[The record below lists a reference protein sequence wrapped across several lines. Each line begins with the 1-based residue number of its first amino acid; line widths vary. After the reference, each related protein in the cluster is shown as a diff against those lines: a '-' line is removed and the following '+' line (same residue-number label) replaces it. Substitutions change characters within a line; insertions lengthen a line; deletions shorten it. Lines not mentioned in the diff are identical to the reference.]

1 MQKLSIKKLDKPFN
15 IIIDTIASDKSIS
28 HRCAMFSLLCDK
40 PSVIK
45 NFLRGEDTMDSLKIA
60 QMLGATIKDD
70 KKTNTI
76 IITPPKKL
84 CEPDNILDC
93 GNAGTGMRLYAGL
106 LSGVDGSFI
115 LTGDKYL
122 RSRPMK
128 RVVEPLRVVGAKI
141 DGRENG
147 NLAPLHI
154 RGGKLKSFQYHS
166 PIDSAQVKSALILAA
181 LKSDEPCYYKENFL
195 SRDHTERML
204 NGMGAKVIKN
214 EKLKMKNCGVA
225 KRDDIGAKNDEISDG
240 WIKIE
245 PLTKPLNPLNI
256 TVPSDPSSAFF
267 FAVAAA
273 IVPNSKVVLKNLT
286 LNPTRIEAYKILEQM
301 GAKITYIQT
310 DDKYEPIGDI
320 VVEYNQLKGIT
331 VDKNI
336 AWLIDELPAL
346 SIAMAVANGKSVV
359 KNAKELRVK
368 ESDRISSVVNN
379 LKLCGVDV
387 TEYEDGY
394 EIQGNS
400 NLHKATINSCGD
412 HRIAMSFA
420 IAGLLCDMEIKDTQC
435 IETSFPNFEKLLNSL
450 RD

>member
-1 MQKLSIKKLDKPFN
+1 MQKIFVPKLTNSFN
-15 IIIDTIASDKSIS
+15 ITIDDIASDKSIS
-28 HRCAMFSLLCDK
+28 HRCAMFSLLSDQT
-40 PSVIK
+40 SYIK
-45 NFLRGEDTMDSLKIA
+45 NFLQGEDTLDSLKIA
-60 QMLGATIKDD
+60 QKLGAKVTQDGKDVTIE
-70 KKTNTI
+70 
-76 IITPPKKL
+76 PPQNL
-84 CEPDNILDC
+84 TEPDDILDC

-106 LSGVDGSFI
+106 LSGIKGSFI

-122 RSRPMK
+122 RSRPMN
-128 RVVEPLRVVGAKI
+128 RVVKPLREIGAKI

-154 RGGKLKSFQYHS
+154 RGGDLKAFRYHS

-181 LKSDEPCYYKENFL
+181 LQANEPSFYKEDLL

-204 NGMGAKVIKN
+204 KGMGVNITTQ
-214 EKLKMKNCGVA
+214 
-225 KRDDIGAKNDEISDG
+225 DDG
-240 WIKIE
+240 WIKIT
-245 PLTKPLNPLNI
+245 PINKKLKPLNI
-256 TVPSDPSSAFF
+256 TVPTDPSSAFF

-273 IVPNSKVVLKNLT
+273 IIPGSKVILKNVT
-286 LNPTRIEAYKILEQM
+286 LNPTRIEAYEILKQM
-301 GAKITYIQT
+301 GTNIKYIQT
-310 DDKYEPIGDI
+310 EDIYEPMGDI
-320 VVEYNQLKGIT
+320 VVEYAPLKAVK

-346 SIAMAVANGKSVV
+346 SIAMSCAKGTSII

-379 LKLCGVDV
+379 LNLCGIKT

-394 EIQGNS
+394 TIEGGKLTS
-400 NLHKATINSCGD
+400 ATINSHGD

-420 IAGLLCDMEIKDTQC
+420 IAGLLCDMNIEDTQC
-435 IETSFPNFEKLLNSL
+435 IETSFPNFMDIIKKL